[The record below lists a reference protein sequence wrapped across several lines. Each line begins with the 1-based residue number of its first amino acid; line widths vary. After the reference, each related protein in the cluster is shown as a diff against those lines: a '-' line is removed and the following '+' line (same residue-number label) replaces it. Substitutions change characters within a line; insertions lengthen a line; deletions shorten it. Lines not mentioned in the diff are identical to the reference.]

1 MTESSTTK
9 LPTSFWVISAVALV
23 WNCLGAVAY
32 LMQVTMS
39 AETLQAMPEAE
50 RAMYTDIPVWATA
63 AFAIAVWGGVLG
75 SVLLLLRKKAATTV
89 FVVSL
94 AGILVQMVHAFFI
107 SANPITGASRM
118 VMPLL
123 VVAIGVYLFWFSSD
137 AGKKGWLS

>member
-39 AETLQAMPEAE
+39 AETLQAMPEAD

-75 SVLLLLRKKAATTV
+75 SVLLLLRKKSATTV

-94 AGILVQMVHAFFI
+94 AGILVQMAHAFFI
-107 SANPITGASRM
+107 SASPITGASRM
-118 VMPLL
+118 ILPLL
-123 VVAIGVYLFWFSSD
+123 VVAIGAYLFWFSSD
-137 AGKKGWLS
+137 AGKKGWLQ

>member
-123 VVAIGVYLFWFSSD
+123 VVAIGAYLFWFSSD